1 MSMARVMD
9 GFKTPYKPRPPVP
22 KSARSGEPSQPWTTT
37 RCHRL
42 LRPLISRI
50 ASLRRDIAVSL
61 PKQPLDHGE
70 GPDRAGAK
78 RKSSECGWLLPR
90 KKVHRT
96 YSQKRSRF
104 PAEELSR
111 TNGKPA
117 NLKTVKCLRQGATV
131 TLHGEIVV
139 PTPLLRRAR
148 GQIVSSPA
156 QEPNVFDE
164 HKQAA
169 QNASQ
174 TKDARTRRRSTLLQ
188 KQLDERLAA
197 MKPQM
202 SPDRY
207 SDYEAIYRSLE
218 TLLTATNDRSRENRG
233 PRSFLDMCL
242 RKVPQYITE
251 LEAWERYEAER
262 KGTFSALEN
271 INTSMQIYN
280 ELESLGAAQ
289 GWRHL
294 RVVVRADGLRAVK
307 EAVSEGL
314 FDDAFLELLIDLC
327 MAAGAPDE
335 AEELVEAMVQRE
347 YPYPPTPDVSFA
359 ELSPLQPLATL
370 WAFAN
375 RTGRSSYLL
384 RQHTLLLSTGSLP
397 QDWLGTREFEC
408 VWSLAVRAISKE
420 QPATDADEFMIRS
433 ISLLSTRKQ
442 RLAGRHESPQ
452 LEKEISLA
460 NRQALVSALATIAA
474 MSSLSENEIRASSLS
489 DADAAKVSRIGARL
503 QYILQSS
510 LAEVNTRNRN
520 HMSVGTRLLHLALF
534 LSSTESRNERVR
546 SIVKEGI
553 EAVCTQPTEYKTVRE
568 DRLRQQY
575 NTTISLLSSTA
586 RSLGR
591 GLSLPSPDCLDH
603 LFRRLETLG
612 LESAI
617 LERMKAASAFT
628 LAQQTHNVRDL
639 IYAEKLNPDSENR
652 IKDGGHHGSQTQCL
666 FTGYRWDATIG
677 EWVTV
682 SPVKQRPHPRRR
694 HLRSSTVG
702 ANQGQA
708 VIRPSSPSGNATIA
722 TTEHIPSTEIT
733 LSGDVCTRESLNGS
747 DRGRTL
753 TRRRSSCSEG
763 GGAITK
769 GKLHDELG
777 VEKENRDPM
786 ANKRP
791 RARSGKLVLA
801 ARHRSSLSRSRE
813 GDTYSDDELGM

>member
-22 KSARSGEPSQPWTTT
+22 KPARSGEPSQPWTTT

-61 PKQPLDHGE
+61 PKQPLDHGQ
-70 GPDRAGAK
+70 GSDRAGAK

-104 PAEELSR
+104 PAEEHSG

-131 TLHGEIVV
+131 TLHGEIVA

-156 QEPNVFDE
+156 QEPNVFGE

-174 TKDARTRRRSTLLQ
+174 TKDGRTRRRSTLPQ

-218 TLLTATNDRSRENRG
+218 TLLTATNDRSRECRG

-242 RKVPQYITE
+242 RKVPQYIAE
-251 LEAWERYEAER
+251 LEAWERQEAER

-271 INTSMQIYN
+271 TNTSIQIYN
-280 ELESLGAAQ
+280 ELESLGATQ

-294 RVVVRADGLRAVK
+294 RVVVRADGLRAIK
-307 EAVSEGL
+307 EAVYEGL

-327 MAAGAPDE
+327 MVTDAPDE
-335 AEELVEAMVQRE
+335 AEELVEATVQRE

-359 ELSPLQPLATL
+359 ELSPLQPLVTL
-370 WAFAN
+370 RAFAN
-375 RTGRSSYLL
+375 RTGRSSYLI

-420 QPATDADEFMIRS
+420 GPATDADEFMIRS

-452 LEKEISLA
+452 LEKEIALT
-460 NRQALVSALATIAA
+460 NRQALVSALATIIA
-474 MSSLSENEIRASSLS
+474 MSLLGENEIRSRSLLE
-489 DADAAKVSRIGARL
+489 ADAAKVSRIGARL

-534 LSSTESRNERVR
+534 LSSTESRNEGAR

-575 NTTISLLSSTA
+575 STTISLLSSTA

-591 GLSLPSPDCLDH
+591 GLSLPSHDCLDR
-603 LFRRLETLG
+603 LFRQLEILG
-612 LESAI
+612 LESGI

-639 IYAEKLNPDSENR
+639 IYAEKLNQESEDR
-652 IKDGGHHGSQTQCL
+652 IEDGHRGPQTQCL

-682 SPVKQRPHPRRR
+682 SPVKQRPQPGRRR
-694 HLRSSTVG
+694 LRSSTVS

-708 VIRPSSPSGNATIA
+708 VIRPSSPSGNATLA
-722 TTEHIPSTEIT
+722 TTENIPSTEVT
-733 LSGDVCTRESLNGS
+733 PSGDVCTRENPNGS
-747 DRGRTL
+747 YRNRIV
-753 TRRRSSCSEG
+753 TRRRSSCSKG
-763 GGAITK
+763 GEAITK
-769 GKLHDELG
+769 EKLHDELG
-777 VEKENRDPM
+777 EDKENRDPM
-786 ANKRP
+786 AKKRP
-791 RARSGKLVLA
+791 RVRSGRIVLA
-801 ARHRSSLSRSRE
+801 AGHRSSLSRSRE
-813 GDTYSDDELGM
+813 GDAYSDDELGM

>member
-1 MSMARVMD
+1 MSMARVTD

-22 KSARSGEPSQPWTTT
+22 ARSGEPSQPWTTT

-50 ASLRRDIAVSL
+50 ASLRRDIAVLL
-61 PKQPLDHGE
+61 PKQPLDHGQ
-70 GPDRAGAK
+70 GPDRAGVK
-78 RKSSECGWLLPR
+78 RKSSECDWLLPR

-104 PAEELSR
+104 PAEERSR
-111 TNGKPA
+111 TNEKPA
-117 NLKTVKCLRQGATV
+117 NLKTVKCLRQGAAV
-131 TLHGEIVV
+131 ALHGEAVA

-148 GQIVSSPA
+148 GQIVSWPA
-156 QEPNVFDE
+156 QEPNGFGE
-164 HKQAA
+164 YKQAA

-174 TKDARTRRRSTLLQ
+174 TKDARTRRRSTLPQ

-218 TLLTATNDRSRENRG
+218 TLLTATNGRSRENRG

-242 RKVPQYITE
+242 RRVPQYVTE
-251 LEAWERYEAER
+251 LEAWERQEAER

-271 INTSMQIYN
+271 TNTSMKIYN

-314 FDDAFLELLIDLC
+314 FDDAFLELLVDLC
-327 MAAGAPDE
+327 MVTGAPDE

-384 RQHTLLLSTGSLP
+384 RQHTLLLSTGRLP
-397 QDWLGTREFEC
+397 QDWLGTREFQR
-408 VWSLAVRAISKE
+408 VWSLAVRALSKE
-420 QPATDADEFMIRS
+420 APAADADEFMIRS

-442 RLAGRHESPQ
+442 RPGGRHESPQ

-460 NRQALVSALATIAA
+460 NRQALVGALATIAA
-474 MSSLSENEIRASSLS
+474 MSSLGENEIRSSSLS
-489 DADAAKVSRIGARL
+489 DVDAAKVSRIGARL

-510 LAEVNTRNRN
+510 LAEVNARNRN
-520 HMSVGTRLLHLALF
+520 HMSVGTRLLHLTLF
-534 LSSTESRNERVR
+534 LSSVESRNEGAR

-553 EAVCTQPTEYKTVRE
+553 ETVCTQPTEYNTVRE

-591 GLSLPSPDCLDH
+591 GLSVPSHDCLDR

-612 LESAI
+612 LESGI
-617 LERMKAASAFT
+617 LGRMKAASAFT
-628 LAQQTHNVRDL
+628 LAQETHNVRDL

-652 IKDGGHHGSQTQCL
+652 SKDGHHVPQTQRL

-682 SPVKQRPHPRRR
+682 SPVKQRPQPGRRR
-694 HLRSSTVG
+694 LRSSTVG

-708 VIRPSSPSGNATIA
+708 VIGPSSPSGNATLV
-722 TTEHIPSTEIT
+722 TTENIPSMEVT
-733 LSGDVCTRESLNGS
+733 SKGDVCTGESPTGS
-747 DRGRTL
+747 YRDRVV
-753 TRRRSSCSEG
+753 TRRRSSCSKG

-769 GKLHDELG
+769 EKLRDELG
-777 VEKENRDPM
+777 EDKENRDRM
-786 ANKRP
+786 AKMRP
-791 RARSGKLVLA
+791 RARSGRIVLA

>member
-1 MSMARVMD
+1 MD
-9 GFKTPYKPRPPVP
+9 GFKNPYEPRPAPP
-22 KSARSGEPSQPWTTT
+22 KPARSGEPSQPWTTT

-61 PKQPLDHGE
+61 PKQPLDHGQ

-96 YSQKRSRF
+96 YSQKRSRL
-104 PAEELSR
+104 PAEEHSR
-111 TNGKPA
+111 ADGKPA

-131 TLHGEIVV
+131 TLHGEIVA

-156 QEPNVFDE
+156 QNPDVFGE

-174 TKDARTRRRSTLLQ
+174 TKDARRRRRSTLPQ
-188 KQLDERLAA
+188 KQLDERLTA

-207 SDYEAIYRSLE
+207 SDHEAIYRSLE
-218 TLLTATNDRSRENRG
+218 TLLAATSDRPRENRG

-251 LEAWERYEAER
+251 LGAWEKQEAER
-262 KGTFSALEN
+262 KGTFFALEN
-271 INTSMQIYN
+271 TNTSMQVYN
-280 ELESLGAAQ
+280 ELESLGATQ

-314 FDDAFLELLIDLC
+314 FDDAFLELLVDLC
-327 MAAGAPDE
+327 TVTGAPDE

-375 RTGRSSYLL
+375 RTGRSSYFL

-397 QDWLGTREFEC
+397 QDWLGTREFES
-408 VWSLAVRAISKE
+408 VWSLAVRAIAKE
-420 QPATDADEFMIRS
+420 GPATDAEEFMTRS

-442 RLAGRHESPQ
+442 PLGGRHESLQ

-460 NRQALVSALATIAA
+460 NQQALVSALATIAA
-474 MSSLSENEIRASSLS
+474 ISSLGENEIQSSSLSE
-489 DADAAKVSRIGARL
+489 ADAAKVSRISARL

-534 LSSTESRNERVR
+534 LSTESRNVGARD
-546 SIVKEGI
+546 IAKESI
-553 EAVCTQPTEYKTVRE
+553 EAVCTQPTEYKTARE
-568 DRLRQQY
+568 ERLRQQY

-591 GLSLPSPDCLDH
+591 GLSLPSHDCLDR

-612 LESAI
+612 LESSI

-652 IKDGGHHGSQTQCL
+652 IEDGHHGSQIQCP

-682 SPVKQRPHPRRR
+682 SPVKQRPQPGRRR
-694 HLRSSTVG
+694 LRSSTVG

-708 VIRPSSPSGNATIA
+708 VIGPCSPSGNATLA
-722 TTEHIPSTEIT
+722 TTEDIPSTEVT
-733 LSGDVCTRESLNGS
+733 PSGDICTGESPNRS
-747 DRGRTL
+747 YRDRVI
-753 TRRRSSCSEG
+753 TRRRSSCSNG

-769 GKLHDELG
+769 EKLHDELS
-777 VEKENRDPM
+777 EDKENRVRM
-786 ANKRP
+786 AKKRP
-791 RARSGKLVLA
+791 RARSGRIVLA

-813 GDTYSDDELGM
+813 GDAYSDDELGM

>member
-1 MSMARVMD
+1 MSMARVLD
-9 GFKTPYKPRPPVP
+9 GFKTPYKPRAPVP
-22 KSARSGEPSQPWTTT
+22 KPARSGEPSQPWTTT

-50 ASLRRDIAVSL
+50 ASLRRDIAASL
-61 PKQPLDHGE
+61 PKQPLDHSE

-104 PAEELSR
+104 PAEEHSLA
-111 TNGKPA
+111 NGKPT
-117 NLKTVKCLRQGATV
+117 NLKTAKCLRQGAAV
-131 TLHGEIVV
+131 TLHGEIIA

-148 GQIVSSPA
+148 GQIVSSPP
-156 QEPNVFDE
+156 QEPSVFDE

-174 TKDARTRRRSTLLQ
+174 TKDARTRRRSTLPQ

-202 SPDRY
+202 SLDRY

-218 TLLTATNDRSRENRG
+218 TLLTATNDRCRENRG

-242 RKVPQYITE
+242 RKVPQYVTE
-251 LEAWERYEAER
+251 LEAWERQEAER
-262 KGTFSALEN
+262 KGTVSALEDT
-271 INTSMQIYN
+271 NTSMQIYN

-294 RVVVRADGLRAVK
+294 RVVVRADGLRAIK

-314 FDDAFLELLIDLC
+314 FDYGFLEVLIDLC
-327 MAAGAPDE
+327 MVTGAPDE
-335 AEELVEAMVQRE
+335 AEELVEAMIQHE

-359 ELSPLQPLATL
+359 ELSPLRPLATL
-370 WAFAN
+370 RAFAN
-375 RTGRSSYLL
+375 KTGRSSHLL
-384 RQHTLLLSTGSLP
+384 RQHTLLLSTGKLP
-397 QDWLGTREFEC
+397 QDWLGTRALEC
-408 VWSLAVRAISKE
+408 IWSLAVRALSKE
-420 QPATDADEFMIRS
+420 GPATDAVEFIIRS

-460 NRQALVSALATIAA
+460 NRQALVSSLATIAA
-474 MSSLSENEIRASSLS
+474 MSSLGENEIRSCSLS
-489 DADAAKVSRIGARL
+489 EADAAKVSRIGARL

-520 HMSVGTRLLHLALF
+520 HLNVGTRLLHLALF
-534 LSSTESRNERVR
+534 LSSTEPHNAGAT

-553 EAVCTQPTEYKTVRE
+553 ETICTQPTEYKTVRE

-575 NTTISLLSSTA
+575 NTTISLISSTA

-591 GLSLPSPDCLDH
+591 GLSLPSHDCLDR

-612 LESAI
+612 LESGI
-617 LERMKAASAFT
+617 LERMKAAAAFT

-652 IKDGGHHGSQTQCL
+652 IEDGHHGPQTQCL

-682 SPVKQRPHPRRR
+682 SPAKQGPHPGRRR
-694 HLRSSTVG
+694 LRSSTVG
-702 ANQGQA
+702 ANPDQT
-708 VIRPSSPSGNATIA
+708 VTRPSSPSRNATLA
-722 TTEHIPSTEIT
+722 TTENIPSREVTP
-733 LSGDVCTRESLNGS
+733 SGDVCTRESPNGS
-747 DRGRTL
+747 YRDRIV
-753 TRRRSSCSEG
+753 TRRRSSCSKG

-769 GKLHDELG
+769 EKLHDELG
-777 VEKENRDPM
+777 EDKENRDRM
-786 ANKRP
+786 AKRRP
-791 RARSGKLVLA
+791 RARSGRIVLA
-801 ARHRSSLSRSRE
+801 ARHRSSLSRDRE
-813 GDTYSDDELGM
+813 GDAYSDDELGM

>member
-9 GFKTPYKPRPPVP
+9 GIKTPYKPRPSVP
-22 KSARSGEPSQPWTTT
+22 KPARSGEPSQPWTTT

-42 LRPLISRI
+42 LRPLVSRI

-61 PKQPLDHGE
+61 PKPPLDHGQE
-70 GPDRAGAK
+70 LDRAGAK

-104 PAEELSR
+104 PAEEHSG
-111 TNGKPA
+111 TDGKPA
-117 NLKTVKCLRQGATV
+117 NLKTVKCLRQSATV
-131 TLHGEIVV
+131 PLHGEIVAS
-139 PTPLLRRAR
+139 TPLLRRAR
-148 GQIVSSPA
+148 GYIVSSPT
-156 QEPNVFDE
+156 QETNVSSE
-164 HKQAA
+164 QKQAV
-169 QNASQ
+169 QSASQ
-174 TKDARTRRRSTLLQ
+174 TKDARIRRRSTLPQ

-197 MKPQM
+197 MRPQM
-202 SPDRY
+202 SADRY

-218 TLLTATNDRSRENRG
+218 TLLTATNDRSREKRG

-251 LEAWERYEAER
+251 LEVWERQEAER

-271 INTSMQIYN
+271 TNTSTQIYN

-327 MAAGAPDE
+327 MATGAPDE

-375 RTGRSSYLL
+375 RTNRSSYLL

-408 VWSLAVRAISKE
+408 VWSLAVRAVSKE
-420 QPATDADEFMIRS
+420 GPATDADEFMIRS

-474 MSSLSENEIRASSLS
+474 MSSLGENEIRSYSLS
-489 DADAAKVSRIGARL
+489 EADAAKVSRIGARL

-534 LSSTESRNERVR
+534 LSTKSRNEGAG

-591 GLSLPSPDCLDH
+591 GLSLPSHDCLDS

-612 LESAI
+612 LESGI

-639 IYAEKLNPDSENR
+639 IYAEKLNRDSENR
-652 IKDGGHHGSQTQCL
+652 TGDGHHDPQTQCL

-682 SPVKQRPHPRRR
+682 SPVKQRPQPGRRR
-694 HLRSSTVG
+694 LRSSTVG
-702 ANQGQA
+702 TIQGQA
-708 VIRPSSPSGNATIA
+708 VIRPSSPSRNATLA
-722 TTEHIPSTEIT
+722 TTENIPCTEVT
-733 LSGDVCTRESLNGS
+733 PRGDVCAGESPSGPYR
-747 DRGRTL
+747 DRVV
-753 TRRRSSCSEG
+753 TRRRSFCSKG
-763 GGAITK
+763 GEAITK
-769 GKLHDELG
+769 EKLHDELG
-777 VEKENRDPM
+777 EDKENRDRM
-786 ANKRP
+786 AKKRP
-791 RARSGKLVLA
+791 RARSGRIVLA
-801 ARHRSSLSRSRE
+801 ARHRSSLSRSQE
-813 GDTYSDDELGM
+813 GGAYSDDELGM